1 MDFDRSRL
9 RLRKAAFCFNDV
21 WKYRRIAAVFWRIL
35 KDFHFNDILLYC
47 CRQSGTAGSGR
58 YVIAFF
64 GAKSLYPVVKGPW
77 IDIMLKTP
85 LLVRQTAAAA
95 LHDQPV
101 LLFGWSSGTTHRM
114 NLHKCSEI
122 LASLASLSADIEVK
136 CLHYVSQQLWHLY
149 WGNWIHPNIRRL
161 HRFIM
166 LANECIWRIL
176 RWY

>member
-1 MDFDRSRL
+1 
-9 RLRKAAFCFNDV
+9 
-21 WKYRRIAAVFWRIL
+21 
-35 KDFHFNDILLYC
+35 
-47 CRQSGTAGSGR
+47 
-58 YVIAFF
+58 
-64 GAKSLYPVVKGPW
+64 
-77 IDIMLKTP
+77 MLKTP

-149 WGNWIHPNIRRL
+149 WGN
-161 HRFIM
+161 
-166 LANECIWRIL
+166 
-176 RWY
+176 